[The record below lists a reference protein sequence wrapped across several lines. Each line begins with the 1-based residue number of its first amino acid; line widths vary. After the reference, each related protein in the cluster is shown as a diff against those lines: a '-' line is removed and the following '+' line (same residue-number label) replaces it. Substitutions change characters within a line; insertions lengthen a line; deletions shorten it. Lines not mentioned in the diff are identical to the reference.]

1 MENLY
6 NYPLGDRFPAEAAI
20 VVEITKGSRN
30 KYEYDAINGALRLDR
45 VLSSPLH
52 YVAEYGF
59 FPQTLAG
66 DGDPADVLVPMEE
79 PTFPGCIIEVRP
91 VGLLKMED
99 EKGEDFKILA
109 VPVGDRR
116 YAEVTQ
122 LDHLPPHLLL
132 EIEHFFTV
140 YKNLD
145 GLYPSVSGWE
155 NERKAK
161 EYLETC
167 HETYQKVCAGSTEG

>member
-1 MENLY
+1 MDNLY
-6 NYPLGDRFPAEAAI
+6 TYPLGDRFPEEANAVI
-20 VVEITKGSRN
+20 EITKGSRN
-30 KYEYDAINGALRLDR
+30 KYEYDAVNGALRLDR

-79 PTFPGCIIEVRP
+79 ATFPGCVIEVRP
-91 VGLLKMED
+91 VGMLKMED
-99 EKGEDFKILA
+99 EKGEDYKILA

-132 EIEHFFTV
+132 EIEHFFQV

-145 GLYPSVSGWE
+145 GLYPSIAGWE
-155 NERKAK
+155 NERVAK
-161 EYLETC
+161 EYLKTC
-167 HETYQKVCAGSTEG
+167 HETYKKVCAEPATR